1 MKKIT
6 QFSVNNP
13 VTVSMLV
20 LGILLLGYISFGKL
34 SIDLLPDMNAPRIF
48 VEINAGER
56 PPEEIEKQFVENIE
70 SQAIRQKGVA
80 QVSSVCMVGSAR
92 ITVEYRWGT
101 DMDEAFLDLQKALTT
116 YSQSSDIDEFTITQH
131 DPNAAPV
138 MIIAMLHPDITDMD
152 ELRRVGESYIRNEL
166 IRLEGI
172 ADVSLSGVEEKEV
185 QIETDPFKLQSYN
198 LTTGDIASAIQN
210 MNRNVSGG
218 SIVEMGKKYIIKGTG
233 LVANVADI
241 EGIVLS
247 YRSINKDQQQGQ
259 ATSSATPKAPILL
272 KDVASVRLVNKQPD
286 NIVRING
293 QRCIGLSVHKETGSN
308 TVKAV
313 EELLKSLESIKKALP
328 GYEFTIIQN
337 QGRFI
342 QASIGEV
349 KDTLLIGILIA
360 VFVIYIFLRRLKV
373 TAIISLA
380 IPISIVATFN
390 LMFFNGLTLNIMTL
404 GGLALGA
411 GMLVDNAIVVVENI
425 FRNMEQGMSIR
436 EAAITGT
443 AEVGGAITASTLTT
457 IVVFLPIVYLHGASS
472 ALFRDQAWTV
482 AFSLI
487 ASLFVAIL
495 VIPMLFNAMYKNAK
509 TTAKVESIRITW
521 YGRLLSKI
529 LSHKALV
536 LSLTIVL
543 MAITAFVIPRV
554 GSEFLPKSGS
564 NEFSVDIKLR
574 EGTQLERTSETVK
587 NIETM
592 VFDLL
597 AEQAAIVYSQIG
609 PQNVSGSDKSVFQ
622 NENTATIKI
631 ILKSEYA
638 HQANAAIAAVEE
650 MLATIPDADIS
661 ISRDETALQE
671 TLGTDEAPLVVE
683 IKGNNLDEL
692 NQISESIK
700 RTIAILPSL
709 HNVKTNSEE
718 GAPEIDV
725 VLNRYKAGIYGL
737 SVDNIVSQLKEMLM
751 GKSAGKF
758 EKGGEM
764 NDINIKLPELSLSE
778 FNAIKLKTSNG
789 EVHLYEV
796 ASINNSVSP
805 KQLIR
810 RNQNRIGKVMADV
823 DRNQPFDQIVEQVR
837 GQIST
842 LDIPADYQVDIV
854 GEEQK
859 REEAMGSLG
868 FALMLSIVLV
878 YMVMASTFESLLH
891 PFTILLTIPL
901 AGVGT
906 VWAFLLIGKP
916 LSIMAYI
923 GIIMLA
929 GIAVND
935 SIILVDAINKL
946 REKGL
951 SLRDAIIGAGENRI
965 RPIVMTSLTT
975 ILALFPLTLGF
986 GESAALRSPMAIAVI
1001 AGLVTSTLLTLIVI
1015 PCVYYVFEVGKA
1027 RISGRRAEG
1036 RGHRAEGE
1044 GRRRRRK

>member
-56 PPEEIEKQFVENIE
+56 PPEEIEKQFVESIE

-92 ITVEYRWGT
+92 ITVEYNWGT

-116 YSQSSDIDEFTITQH
+116 YSQSSDLDEFNITQH

-138 MIIAMLHPDITDMD
+138 MIIAMRNPEIDDMD
-152 ELRRVGESYIRNEL
+152 ELRKVGESYIRNEL

-172 ADVSLSGVEEKEV
+172 ADISLSGVEEKEV
-185 QIETDPFKLQSYN
+185 QIETDPYKLKSFN

-218 SIVEMGKKYIIKGTG
+218 SIVEMGKKYIIKGSG
-233 LVANVADI
+233 LVKSLDDI
-241 EGIVLS
+241 ENLMIS
-247 YRSINKDQQQGQ
+247 YRLVGPAEPQQGQ
-259 ATSSATPKAPILL
+259 QAKASTEKTPILL
-272 KDVASVRLVNKQPD
+272 KDVATVSYVNKKPS

-293 QRCIGLSVHKETGSN
+293 ERCVGLSVHKETGSN

-313 EELLKSLESIKKALP
+313 EELTKSLETIKKALP
-328 GYEFTIIQN
+328 GYEFTIVQN
-337 QGRFI
+337 QGKFI
-342 QASIGEV
+342 QSSIGEV
-349 KDTLLIGILIA
+349 KNTLLIGILIA
-360 VFVIYIFLRRLKV
+360 VFVLYIFLRQLKV

-390 LMFFNGLTLNIMTL
+390 LMYFNGLTLNIMTL

-425 FRNMEQGMSIR
+425 FRNMEQGMSVR
-436 EAAITGT
+436 EAAISGT

-472 ALFRDQAWTV
+472 ALFKDQAWTV

-495 VIPMLFNAMYKNAK
+495 VIPMLFNSIYKK
-509 TTAKVESIRITW
+509 TKTKVADVSIRITW
-521 YGRLLSKI
+521 YGRFLAKI
-529 LSHKALV
+529 LDRKALV
-536 LSLTIVL
+536 LSLTVLLLIVTVL
-543 MAITAFVIPRV
+543 VFPLI
-554 GSEFLPKSGS
+554 GSEFIPKSGGS
-564 NEFSVDIKLR
+564 EFSVNIKLQ

-587 NIETM
+587 SIETM
-592 VFDLL
+592 LSDLL
-597 AEQAAIVYSQIG
+597 DEKVDIMYSQIG
-609 PQNVSGSDKSVFQ
+609 PLSVAGGDKSVFQ
-622 NENTATIKI
+622 KENTATLKI
-631 ILKSEYA
+631 ILKKEFVKQS
-638 HQANAAIAAVEE
+638 NAIVLAVEQL
-650 MLATIPDADIS
+650 MARIPDAEITIS
-661 ISRDETALQE
+661 QDETALQE
-671 TLGTDEAPLVVE
+671 TLGTDEAPMVVE
-683 IKGNNLDEL
+683 IKGNDLDEL
-692 NQISESIK
+692 SLISESVK
-700 RTIAILPSL
+700 QGLVAIPSL
-709 HNVKTNSEE
+709 HNVKSSIDE

-725 VLNRYKAGIYGL
+725 VINRYKAGIYGL
-737 SVDNIVSQLKEMLM
+737 SVDNVVSQVKELLM
-751 GKSAGKF
+751 GKNAGKY
-758 EKGGEM
+758 EQGGEM
-764 NDINIKLPELSLSE
+764 NDITIKLPEMSLSD
-778 FNAIKLKTSNG
+778 FNTIKLKTGSG
-789 EVHLYEV
+789 EVQLYEL
-796 ASINNSVSP
+796 ASIKSSVSP
-805 KQLIR
+805 KQLYR
-810 RNQNRIGKVMADV
+810 RNQNRISKVTAEV
-823 DRNQPFDQIVEQVR
+823 DYSQPFDQIVYQVR
-837 GQIST
+837 KQVSGI
-842 LDIPADYQVDIV
+842 DIPADYQIEIV

-859 REEAMGSLG
+859 RAEAMDSLG
-868 FALMLSIVLV
+868 FALILSIVLV
-878 YMVMASTFESLLH
+878 YMVMASTFESLIH
-891 PFTILLTIPL
+891 PFTVLLTIPL

-906 VWAFLLIGKP
+906 VWAFFLLGKP

-965 RPIVMTSLTT
+965 RPIIITSLTT
-975 ILALFPLTLGF
+975 ILALLPLTIGF
-986 GESAALRSPMAIAVI
+986 GESTALRSPMAIAVI
-1001 AGLVTSTLLTLIVI
+1001 AGLTTSTLLTLVVI
-1015 PCVYYVFEVGKA
+1015 PCVYYVFETAKA
-1027 RISGRRAEG
+1027 
-1036 RGHRAEGE
+1036 
-1044 GRRRRRK
+1044 KVLKKN